1 MSDAPGQQPWQNP
14 RSQQNPQNQ
23 QDPRSSQNQQDPR
36 YSPPYQSQHPQA
48 QQPYPGPGGY
58 ADPLKGTNPGVSTST
73 PFVWVLV
80 LLPLVQLIGLA
91 FWDVGDYLERTA
103 TITPGVYQSPFTPG
117 YLAYLGIGLL
127 VYALTV
133 VFAWLDHRALTAR
146 GIVKPFPWPWA
157 FLTVVYVVGR
167 SVVVKRRTGGGL
179 APLWLFIAV
188 YLITIVVAF
197 SVFIVAFAEFVRTMP
212 SLPTAP

>member
-14 RSQQNPQNQ
+14 QQPQQ
-23 QDPRSSQNQQDPR
+23 PHPRQGEQ
-36 YSPPYQSQHPQA
+36 QHPQQGQQGQQQYPQQG
-48 QQPYPGPGGY
+48 QQPYPGPGGHS
-58 ADPLKGTNPGVSTST
+58 DPLKNTNPGLGTST
-73 PFVWVLV
+73 PFIWVVALAP
-80 LLPLVQLIGLA
+80 LLSLIGLT
-91 FWDVGDYLERTA
+91 FFDLGDYLERMA

-117 YLAYLGIGLL
+117 YAAYMGFSFA

-146 GIVKPFPWPWA
+146 GLVRPFPWPWA
-157 FLTVVYVVGR
+157 FLSIVYVIGR

-179 APLWLFIAV
+179 APLWVFVAAYV
-188 YLITIVVAF
+188 VTVVVAF
-197 SVFIVAFAEFVRTMP
+197 VVFVSAFAQFVQTMP

>member
-1 MSDAPGQQPWQNP
+1 VSDAPGQQPWQNP
-14 RSQQNPQNQ
+14 QQPQNPQH
-23 QDPRSSQNQQDPR
+23 SA
-36 YSPPYQSQHPQA
+36 PYQGQHPQQPQQPGQQPQHP

-58 ADPLKGTNPGVSTST
+58 TDPLKGTNPGVGTST
-73 PFVWVLV
+73 PFIWVLV

-117 YLAYLGIGLL
+117 YLAYMGIGLL

-133 VFAWLDHRALTAR
+133 VFAWLDHRALASR

-157 FLTVVYVVGR
+157 FLTVVYIIGR

-179 APLWLFIAV
+179 APLWLYIAV
-188 YLITIVVAF
+188 YLVTIVVAF
-197 SVFIVAFAEFVRTMP
+197 SVFIVAFAEFVQTMP

>member
-14 RSQQNPQNQ
+14 
-23 QDPRSSQNQQDPR
+23 
-36 YSPPYQSQHPQA
+36 QHPQQPQPPQGQQPYPQHG
-48 QQPYPGPGGY
+48 QQPYPGPG
-58 ADPLKGTNPGVSTST
+58 ARQDPLKDTNPGASTST

-80 LLPLVQLIGLA
+80 VLPLVQLVGLA
-91 FWDVGDYLERTA
+91 FWDIPDYLERA
-103 TITPGVYQSPFTPG
+103 TTFTPGAYQSPFTPG
-117 YLAYLGIGLL
+117 YLAYMGVALL
-127 VYALTV
+127 VYALMV
-133 VFAWLDHRALTAR
+133 VFSWLDHRALVAK

-157 FLTVVYVVGR
+157 FLTIVYVIGR

-197 SVFIVAFAEFVRTMP
+197 SVFISAFVEFAQTMP